1 MLIRDIMTGDPVYC
15 TPETKLDAVAKL
27 MLDHDCG
34 EIPVCEN
41 GTLVGVITDRD
52 IACRA
57 LARGQNPIELTA
69 REVMTREVVTV
80 AEVDDLDTAE
90 RRMEKH
96 QVRRLPVTRDR
107 KLIGIVSLADLAPQ
121 LPSPKVANLVTAVS
135 MSERGA

>member
-1 MLIRDIMTGDPVYC
+1 MKIKDIMTESPAYC
-15 TPETKLDAVAKL
+15 TPDTKLDAVAKL

-41 GTLVGVITDRD
+41 GVLVGVVTDRD

-57 LARGQNPIELTA
+57 LARGEDPFAVTA
-69 REVMTREVVTV
+69 RAIMTREVVTV
-80 AEVDDLDTAE
+80 SETDDLDTAE

-107 KLIGIVSLADLAPQ
+107 KLIGMVSISDLAPQ
-121 LPSPKVANLVTAVS
+121 LPSPKIANLMTSVS
-135 MSERGA
+135 KAGIPA